1 MVDMGVARNQIVD
14 ILGIDASGFEVADEE
29 AHVFGALDRSH
40 PGLEQG
46 ELVAGVDDERVLIHH
61 QLIGGQKAIGHH
73 LFDVGSCRPDEGG
86 LRYADDQTVR
96 HDCSFDVAD
105 VEAIE
110 GRRLGLEERRLG
122 GSRTRAAYEV
132 GRGGCRCAGEQ
143 MTARQSRIDHLIHSL
158 TVMMLVANADGVCKR
173 KPTPNAEKPPPPLN
187 AHRSATAASSRC
199 LAELRRGKRSAAPR
213 IIGKP
218 VPSDRRCGNDAID
231 GRGSAGRSAESFP
244 EAALNQTDET

>member
-1 MVDMGVARNQIVD
+1 MTGVQTCALPISTRRVWHDDPDWPVRIGRLSKAVR
-14 ILGIDASGFEVADEE
+14 ADE
-29 AHVFGALDRSH
+29 R
-40 PGLEQG
+40 
-46 ELVAGVDDERVLIHH
+46 ERC
-61 QLIGGQKAIGHH
+61 G
-73 LFDVGSCRPDEGG
+73 
-86 LRYADDQTVR
+86 
-96 HDCSFDVAD
+96 
-105 VEAIE
+105 
-110 GRRLGLEERRLG
+110 
-122 GSRTRAAYEV
+122 
-132 GRGGCRCAGEQ
+132 AGEQ